1 MAMAFEGKVVLIT
14 GGGSGMGRTA
24 ARQLASQGASVAI
37 LDINEAGMA
46 ETADGYPSVTP
57 FVVDI
62 SDTDAV
68 HSVVEKVEQE
78 LGAIDRV
85 YNAAA
90 IMPFGKLLEQDPK
103 VQLKLMQIN
112 YGGLVNIATA
122 TLPKMIARGSGDF
135 ISFSSM
141 SGIVPGLLMGGYC
154 SSKGAVQLY
163 TEVLYHENRDSGV
176 RFVCVCPP
184 PVATPLWLQAEAT
197 VVPELIKG
205 GETLQPAEVINE
217 VERSLEEGKFL
228 CFPGKDTRMGYF
240 MRRFFPNYVWKVSH
254 KMEGF

>member
-1 MAMAFEGKVVLIT
+1 MAFEGKVVLIT

-37 LDINEAGMA
+37 LDVNEAGMA

-68 HSVVEKVEQE
+68 HGVVQQVERE

-141 SGIVPGLLMGGYC
+141 SGIVPGLLMGGIVRAKVPC
-154 SSKGAVQLY
+154 SCTRKCCITKIVTAVS
-163 TEVLYHENRDSGV
+163 VLSASSARRHAVMASG
-176 RFVCVCPP
+176 
-184 PVATPLWLQAEAT
+184 EAT
-197 VVPELIKG
+197 VVPELIG
-205 GETLQPAEVINE
+205 GETYSPL
-217 VERSLEEGKFL
+217 R
-228 CFPGKDTRMGYF
+228 
-240 MRRFFPNYVWKVSH
+240 
-254 KMEGF
+254 